1 MGRQTKSN
9 SKVLDLVL
17 GEDSFPPVIPQIM
30 LTTKF
35 LVYNCVARELFVSN
49 SSIQCHAET
58 GNVLF
63 DFRRTRFPVGSGIVE
78 KRKRK
83 QGEYTESF

>member
-17 GEDSFPPVIPQIM
+17 SEDSFPPVVPQIM

-35 LVYNCVARELFVSN
+35 LVYNCVARELLVGN
-49 SSIQCHAET
+49 TSIQCHAET
-58 GNVLF
+58 GKGGEP
-63 DFRRTRFPVGSGIVE
+63 TRPAWGPGPDSE
-78 KRKRK
+78 TMQKLN
-83 QGEYTESF
+83 SPP

>member
-1 MGRQTKSN
+1 M
-9 SKVLDLVL
+9 LDLVL
-17 GEDSFPPVIPQIM
+17 SEDSFPPVVPQIM

-58 GNVLF
+58 GNGNEL
-63 DFRRTRFPVGSGIVE
+63 RSGFHFLARV
-78 KRKRK
+78 
-83 QGEYTESF
+83 QGREGTHADQGHSTF

>member
-1 MGRQTKSN
+1 MICNPTGLKIQSNSDRGVDSMGRQTKSN

-30 LTTKF
+30 LITKF

-49 SSIQCHAET
+49 SSIQCNAEI

-63 DFRRTRFPVGSGIVE
+63 DFR
-78 KRKRK
+78 
-83 QGEYTESF
+83 

>member
-17 GEDSFPPVIPQIM
+17 GEDSFPPVLPQIM

-49 SSIQCHAET
+49 SSIQCNAEI
-58 GNVLF
+58 GNTYRALLTALSARLSLSLSVPTA
-63 DFRRTRFPVGSGIVE
+63 RS
-78 KRKRK
+78 
-83 QGEYTESF
+83 